1 MCGILLAKN
10 ELAIYNSSFFNI
22 SHVTA
27 LGKSIRTMLT
37 SRGDNR
43 HLCLRSHFNRA
54 IVNMFA

>member
-10 ELAIYNSSFFNI
+10 DVAIYNSSFFNI

-37 SRGDNR
+37 SRSDNR
-43 HLCLRSHFNRA
+43 HLRLPSPFNRA
-54 IVNMFA
+54 VVNMFA

>member
-10 ELAIYNSSFFNI
+10 DVVIYNSSFFNI

-27 LGKSIRTMLT
+27 LGKSITTMLT
-37 SRGDNR
+37 SLSDNS
-43 HLCLRSHFNRA
+43 HLHLRSRFNGA